1 VASKAGSISL
11 DVVLD
16 FARESAPAPAGALFL
31 CLLREAGADVA
42 GMKFAASLG
51 IDHPIIKAP
60 LAGAGDTPELVAAV
74 SEAGGLGILGAAYLQ
89 PEAIRAAARRIRDL
103 TTRPFGL
110 NLFAPLQP
118 APVLDTAL
126 ALQRLAP
133 WFEELSLPPPAEL
146 PTQPH
151 PDFGAQLEAV
161 LASAPALFSFAFGE
175 IPAEAVEAAR
185 RQGIFL
191 LGTATTVE
199 EAVGLRRSG
208 VDAVVAQGS
217 EAGGHRGTYATSFE
231 AGMVGTMALVP
242 QVADAID
249 APVIAS
255 GGIMDGRGIAAAL
268 ALGAAAVQLGT
279 AFLTCPE
286 AGTPPPY
293 REALLGAAE
302 DSTRITAAFSGRPAR
317 GIDNRFLSEM
327 ADAEILDFPYQNA
340 LTRPLR
346 TRAAELSATV
356 TPSQPSPGGFS
367 RHRRIEAR

>member
-1 VASKAGSISL
+1 
-11 DVVLD
+11 
-16 FARESAPAPAGALFL
+16 
-31 CLLREAGADVA
+31 
-42 GMKFAASLG
+42 MKFAASLG
-51 IDHPIIKAP
+51 IDHPILKAP

-89 PEAIRAAARRIRDL
+89 PDSIRAAARRIREL
-103 TTRPFGL
+103 TSRPFGL
-110 NLFAPLQP
+110 NLFAPIPP
-118 APVLDTAL
+118 APLPADAGPAL
-126 ALQRLAP
+126 RRLAP
-133 WFEELSLPPPAEL
+133 WFEELALPAPDELPAE
-146 PTQPH
+146 PH
-151 PDFGAQLEAV
+151 PDFGEQLQAV
-161 LASAPALFSFAFGE
+161 LDSMPAVFSFAFGE
-175 IPAEAVEAAR
+175 TPPEAVAALKGR
-185 RQGIFL
+185 GIFL
-191 LGTATTVE
+191 IGTATTVE

-217 EAGGHRGTYATSFE
+217 EAGGHRGTYATGFE

-242 QVADAID
+242 QMADAID

-293 REALLGAAE
+293 RRALLDAAE

-317 GIDNRFLSEM
+317 GIDNPFLREM
-327 ADAEILDFPYQNA
+327 AEAEILPFPWQNA

-346 TRAAELSATV
+346 TKAAELGRADLLSLWAGQGLRLARELPAAELVRVLLAETEAALAR
-356 TPSQPSPGGFS
+356 T
-367 RHRRIEAR
+367 EARL